1 MISRTILKSLQIWAN
16 DVHHKP
22 LVLRGARQIGK
33 TTIVKEFGKQFDIFI
48 PLNLELLSDR
58 RLFEQELPVQ
68 QLFQAI
74 LFYKNIIREPNQR
87 LLIFIDEIQYSPAA
101 VAILRYFYE
110 ELPDIYVIAAGSLL
124 ETLIDTHVSF
134 PVGRVEY
141 QYMYPLTFE
150 EFLFAFN
157 ETAAVDVLNSHNIP
171 DYAHDKLLELFHL
184 YTMIGGMPE
193 IVASFAKNRDWTK
206 LSNIYQSLL
215 IGYQDDVGKYAK
227 THAQATVIRHVI
239 DKAPLHAGTRITF
252 QHFGQSN
259 YGSREIKEALLILE
273 KAMLIKLIYPT
284 TYLKSP
290 FEPDQKKS
298 PRLQFLDTGLVN
310 FFMGLQ
316 KEFFA
321 LKDLNNLYQG
331 RITEHIVGQQLL
343 GTHTVTQNRLL
354 FWVREKSQSSAE
366 VDFVLP
372 DGSQL
377 IPIEIKSGKTGSLRS
392 LHSFI
397 DFSEDNLFAIRLY
410 NGKIFRE
417 KIKSIGG
424 KSFELLNLPYY
435 LCGQLDLHR
444 LIMI

>member
-1 MISRTILKSLQIWAN
+1 MISRTILKSLEDWAN
-16 DVHHKP
+16 DPDHKP
-22 LVLRGARQIGK
+22 LILRGARQIGK
-33 TTIVKEFGKQFDIFI
+33 TTIAREFGKQFDIFI
-48 PLNLELLSDR
+48 SLNLELLSDR
-58 RLFEQELPVQ
+58 KLFEQELSIK
-68 QLFQAI
+68 QLLQAI
-74 LFYKNIIREPNQR
+74 FFYKSIIREPNQR

-110 ELPDIYVIAAGSLL
+110 ELPEIYVIAAGSLL

-141 QYMYPLTFE
+141 QYMYPLTFA
-150 EFLFAFN
+150 EFLLAFN
-157 ETAAVDVLNSHNIP
+157 EKAAVDVINSHEIP

-193 IVASFAKNRDWTK
+193 IVASFVKNRDWTK
-206 LSNIYQSLL
+206 LSKIYQSLL

-227 THAQATVIRHVI
+227 TNLQATVIRHVI
-239 DKAPLHAGTRITF
+239 DKAPLNAGTRITF
-252 QHFGQSN
+252 QNFGQSN

-284 TYLKSP
+284 TNLKPP
-290 FEPDQKKS
+290 FEPDNKKS

-316 KEFFA
+316 KEIFS

-343 GTHTVTQNRLL
+343 GTHTVGQNHLL

-366 VDFVLP
+366 IDFVFP
-372 DGSQL
+372 HGSQL
-377 IPIEIKSGKTGSLRS
+377 IPIEVKSGKTGSLRS

-397 DFSEDNLFAIRLY
+397 DFSENNLFAIRLY

-435 LCGQLDLHR
+435 LCGQLDRYLA
-444 LIMI
+444 